1 MLTGLFESLR
11 AARLPVSLR
20 EWLDLLAALDAD
32 LGFADIDQFFLLAR
46 TVLVKDE
53 RHFDR
58 FDQAFGTYFRGVTR
72 IDPELAKDIPED
84 WLRQTLQRSLSDEEK
99 ARIQALGGLEKLLE
113 EFRRRLD
120 EQKERHQGGNRWI
133 GTGGSSPFGAGGFH
147 PEGIRVGPKGGGK
160 SAVKVWDKRQFRNLD
175 EDAELGPRTLQIALR
190 RLRRFARVGAAD
202 ELDLDG
208 TITATAR
215 EAGMLDIRMRPERH
229 NAVKVLLLLDIGG
242 SMDEHVYACESLFA
256 ACRSEF
262 KRLDH
267 YYFHNFI
274 YESVWKDNRRRFSER
289 TPVHE
294 LLRRYNPDH
303 KVVFVGDA
311 AMAPYEVSHP
321 GGSIEHWNEEAGE
334 VWFKRIAER
343 FKKLVWLNPSP
354 RKSWDY
360 SMSTEHIRKLADNRM
375 FPLSIEG
382 LTEAMRALGK

>member
-11 AARLPVSLR
+11 AARVPVSLR

-58 FDQAFGTYFRGVTR
+58 FDQAFGNYFRGVAR
-72 IDPELAKDIPED
+72 IDPALAMDIPED
-84 WLRQTLQRSLSDEEK
+84 WLRQTMQRLLSDEEK
-99 ARIQALGGLEKLLE
+99 ARIEALGGLEKLLE
-113 EFRRRLD
+113 EFRRRLH

-175 EDAELGPRTLQIALR
+175 QDAELGPRTLQIALR
-190 RLRRFARVGAAD
+190 RLRRFARVGAVD

-208 TITATAR
+208 TIAATAR

-289 TPVHE
+289 TPIHE

-311 AMAPYEVSHP
+311 AMAPYEVTHP

-375 FPLSIEG
+375 FPLTIDG
-382 LTEAMRALGK
+382 LTDAMRVLGK